1 MLHKLHN
8 VYSINSIE
16 FEPYNRKKKKSYI
29 QIESLAKA
37 CLVYR
42 LANKHTKFNEMN
54 QNLLTI
60 QVCFSFYSLY
70 YYFII

>member
-8 VYSINSIE
+8 VYPINSIE
-16 FEPYNRKKKKSYI
+16 FEPYNRKKKKKSYT

-42 LANKHTKFNEMN
+42 LANKHTKFNERN

-60 QVCFSFYSLY
+60 QVCFL
-70 YYFII
+70 FIL